1 MGLDFIFC
9 HHPSSKRWCTIRR
22 SISSLY
28 YARTLPS
35 RAKKPKERRVLLFL
49 ASSAFPDEEGK
60 ALTLWTTPS
69 VYFSYAS
76 KALAQRPREKTAGH
90 HSLFPLLIKAV
101 IKPVDP
107 PGTQSCAVTRERES
121 TQRNKIREKSEGN
134 EEAASGMR
142 ETQH

>member
-1 MGLDFIFC
+1 M
-9 HHPSSKRWCTIRR
+9 SM
-22 SISSLY
+22 
-28 YARTLPS
+28 A
-35 RAKKPKERRVLLFL
+35 LFFL
-49 ASSAFPDEEGK
+49 EILF
-60 ALTLWTTPS
+60 TPS

-121 TQRNKIREKSEGN
+121 TRQQKATREREHSQRNKIREKSEGN